1 MFSAIESELRS
12 NTSSAIVVTGADLMT
27 TSTTEANNPGN
38 LEQNNEQRRGDIAP
52 IVYDV
57 QSIPTIGGGG
67 PLQPN
72 RGGVGRQRPFISS
85 TSTRLS
91 CRLNIAR

>member
-1 MFSAIESELRS
+1 
-12 NTSSAIVVTGADLMT
+12 MT
-27 TSTTEANNPGN
+27 TSTGGTTEAGN
-38 LEQNNEQRRGDIAP
+38 LANADQNNEQRRGDIAP

-85 TSTRLS
+85 T
-91 CRLNIAR
+91 